1 MSVSRRAHRKLKDI
15 RDHKLIS
22 VYTVC
27 RKASENKSSRTPP
40 DTSGENS
47 ATRMAPYTG
56 GKVPS
61 MASCIVDDYTV
72 VDTPVN
78 ILDYMNVQRNKG
90 VHRGVGI

>member
-1 MSVSRRAHRKLKDI
+1 MSVPRKAHRKPKDI
-15 RDHKLIS
+15 RDHKSNS

-47 ATRMAPYTG
+47 ASRMAPYMG

-72 VDTPVN
+72 VDTLVN
-78 ILDYMNVQRNKG
+78 ILDYTNDQRNKG